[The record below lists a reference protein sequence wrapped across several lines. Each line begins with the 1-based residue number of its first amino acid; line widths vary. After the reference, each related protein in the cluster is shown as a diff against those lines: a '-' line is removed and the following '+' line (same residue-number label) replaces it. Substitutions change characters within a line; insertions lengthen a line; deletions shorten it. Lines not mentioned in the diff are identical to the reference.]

1 MAALKYLSEFYT
13 CKAKI
18 AGAGTPV
25 AGPGSALEQQIHA
38 HVLAGNQAF
47 YAGKYS
53 AALNAYLTAWGLLP
67 RTFYTPWRDVAVVA
81 DPGLLLGVD
90 MTAQLTAASAQI
102 MKYRSALGGD
112 VPISP
117 VVDPPAAL
125 VRLNQPYLGEN
136 AKAAEFHHQ
145 GLVFLQSGETAQAR
159 AKGEELLRAAGE
171 DPAAQA
177 DAYTLLGAVDVAEG
191 NFGSAQKRMSA
202 AQKLFEKAG
211 QPAGSA
217 AAQHNTAVAL
227 TKAGRADD
235 AGKLF
240 AGAATRAPRAL
251 GWSVTHTANPGIS
264 AVSRAFGEQALPMML
279 RDADGAWTEIPTAS
293 GVQAKTSA
301 TVITASGAVQ
311 LNLTIGS
318 ADIEGKLLQPRVGA
332 TTLAALETYYWQL
345 PQFTTYLTHVGCF
358 ILPVALG
365 DTYAALGDHQKAI
378 DFYLKARDYAYLNQ
392 AIERPMLW
400 RKIAQIRLDRGNR
413 LYRDRDAAGAKAEYE
428 QIVKIDPAGGFQF
441 AGALY
446 EGGFAPYAAEHLA
459 FLESVDRRAF
469 TSIEYSRR
477 ALILEAVSR
486 LTQIA
491 NNINYL
497 GFPEDYVPIHSWRYL
512 QNVARYFANQA
523 IQSERAYIT
532 FKESAEREEF
542 TRLALEQAV
551 DAQRAALEVEEL
563 RVKAADEQLE
573 AAELARNQ
581 AALRLQNAKDQ
592 RNQLASIT
600 SQLASLDEIIA
611 FTNAT
616 GLGSDIV
623 ISSDWAKLL
632 GIAAGTYD
640 PAILIQL
647 LTRAR
652 SRLTREYELANLDR
666 QIAEMTAA
674 LAVADQQVEVG
685 EAMLQLANQQLEL
698 AELKVEQSQA
708 QLDHFNAQEFT
719 PELWDN
725 LAQAQR
731 EISRRYLDWA
741 ISAAFLMERA
751 FEYDYDTEV
760 NRIRFD
766 YSRSELNGLL
776 AADYLLA
783 DIDSFTFD
791 RIMET
796 EKQLPIKVAVALADR
811 YPSQFRGF
819 QRTGRIDF
827 EVLLADVD
835 QLHPGTCVR
844 KLKRVEVVVEG
855 LVGPRGLHGTLSN
868 PGVSHDRG
876 RDGARKT
883 RVQKPETMVLSQFD
897 LRHDGFVFGGEEEV
911 LALFEN
917 AGPASGWILD
927 FPPGANDVDYRA
939 ITNVHLVLYY
949 DAFYSPTAADFVRA
963 ELAAT
968 AIYQGTLGLS
978 LRHQY
983 PDEFFAFRDSG
994 EVACT
999 IDNAYLPFNHAAAKV
1014 RDAYLV
1020 VETAAGVSHAGLVV
1034 RVATADGGFQAD
1046 QTTDANG
1053 MIASG
1058 NGTEPL
1064 NGLRGLPVQDTWRIT
1079 IDESA
1084 NAAAFAA
1091 GFAWDKVANMYLF
1104 LDYEYAP
1111 RGARAVADDFAADP
1125 MANFEVVDDP
1135 QALTSAPSAW
1145 SYDAANQQIV
1155 QASDIHD
1162 PAGNAN
1168 LNAAPDKPGT
1178 YLLRKVDT
1186 DWPALADL
1194 VLRCRVNSND
1204 DDGIG
1209 VVFRYQDPA
1218 NFYYLLMDSQRHY
1231 RRIGKKVNGAFQD
1244 LQSPALDAGN
1254 GFAVNQDVELAVAVS
1269 GSAFKAY
1276 LDGEE
1281 ILSGQDDSIQAP
1293 GRVGLYSWGNTGA
1306 RFLDLKIEAI

>member
-18 AGAGTPV
+18 AGAGAAV
-25 AGPGSALEQQIHA
+25 ADPKSPLEQQIHA

-53 AALNAYLTAWGLLP
+53 AALNAYLSAWGLLP
-67 RTFYTPWRDVAVVA
+67 KTFYAPWKEVAVAA
-81 DPGLLLGVD
+81 DPSVLLGVN
-90 MTAQLTAASAQI
+90 MTTQLATASAQI
-102 MKYRSALGGD
+102 MKYRSALGDD
-112 VPISP
+112 VPIAP

-125 VRLNQPYLGEN
+125 VKINQPYLGEN
-136 AKAAEFHHQ
+136 AKVAEIHHQ
-145 GLVFLQSGETAQAR
+145 SLAFLRSGELAQAR
-159 AKGEELLRAAGE
+159 AKGEELLRAADG

-177 DAYTLLGAVDVAEG
+177 DAHTLLGAVDVAAG
-191 NFGSAQKRMSA
+191 DFGA
-202 AQKLFEKAG
+202 AQERMNAAQQLFEKAG

-227 TKAGRADD
+227 TKAGRAEE

-240 AGAATRAPRAL
+240 AGAASRAPRTL
-251 GWSVTHTANPGIS
+251 GWSVTHSVNPGIS
-264 AVSRAFGEQALPMML
+264 AVTHAFGEEALPMML
-279 RDADGAWTEIPTAS
+279 RDAEGAWTQVSTAS
-293 GVQAKTSA
+293 GVQAKKSA

-311 LNLTIGS
+311 LNLTAGP
-318 ADIEGKLLQPRVGA
+318 AEIEGKLLQPRIGA
-332 TTLAALETYYWQL
+332 ITLAALETYYWQL
-345 PQFTTYLTHVGCF
+345 PQFVTYLTHVGGF

-365 DTYAALGDHQKAI
+365 DAYAALGDHQKAI

-413 LYRDRDAAGAKAEYE
+413 LYRDRDMAGAKAQYE
-428 QIVKIDPAGGFQF
+428 TIVKVDPVAGFQF
-441 AGALY
+441 TGALY
-446 EGGFAPYAAEHLA
+446 AGGFAPYAAEHLA
-459 FLESVDRRAF
+459 FLNSPDRRAF

-477 ALILEAVSR
+477 ALILEALSR
-486 LTQIA
+486 LTQI
-491 NNINYL
+491 NNNVNYL

-532 FKESAEREEF
+532 FKDSAEREEF

-563 RVKAADEQLE
+563 RVKAAREQLE

-592 RNQLASIT
+592 RTQLASIT

-616 GLGSDIV
+616 GLSSDIV
-623 ISSDWAKLL
+623 ISQDWAALL
-632 GIAAGTYD
+632 GIDAGTYD

-652 SRLTREYELANLDR
+652 SRLTRDYELANLDR

-674 LAVADQQVEVG
+674 LAVANQQVTVG
-685 EAMLQLANQQLEL
+685 EAMLQLANEQLEL
-698 AELKVEQSQA
+698 AELKVDQSQA

-731 EISRRYLDWA
+731 EISQRYLDWA

-796 EKQLPIKVAVALADR
+796 EKQLPIKITVALADR
-811 YPSQFRGF
+811 YPSQFRDF

-827 EVLLADVD
+827 EVLLDDVD

-844 KLKRVEVVVEG
+844 KLKRVELVVEG
-855 LVGPRGLHGTLSN
+855 LVGPRGLHGTLAN

-897 LRHDGFVFGGEEEV
+897 LRHDGFVFSGEEEV

-917 AGPASGWILD
+917 AGPASGWVLD
-927 FPPGANDVDYRA
+927 FPPGGNDVDYRA

-949 DAFYSPTAADFVRA
+949 DAFYSPTTADFVRA

-994 EVACT
+994 EVTCT
-999 IDNAYLPFNHAAAKV
+999 IDNAYLPYNHTGARV
-1014 RDAYLV
+1014 RDAYLA

-1034 RVATADGGFQAD
+1034 RVATVGGGFQAD
-1046 QTTDANG
+1046 QMTDTNG

-1058 NGTEPL
+1058 SGAEPL
-1064 NGLRGLPVQDTWRIT
+1064 NGLRGLPVEDTWRIT
-1079 IDESA
+1079 IDPAA

-1111 RGARAVADDFAADP
+1111 RGVRAAADDFAADP
-1125 MANFEVVDDP
+1125 MSSFDVVDDP

-1145 SYDAANQQIV
+1145 SYDAANQRIV
-1155 QASDIHD
+1155 QASNIHN
-1162 PAGNAN
+1162 PSGGAN
-1168 LNAAPDKPGT
+1168 LNTAPAKPGT
-1178 YLLRKVDT
+1178 YLLRKADT

-1194 VLRCRVNSND
+1194 VVRCRVNSAD

-1218 NFYYLLMDSQRHY
+1218 NFYFLLLDSQRHY
-1231 RRIGKKVNGAFQD
+1231 RRIGKKVNGVFEE
-1244 LQSPALDAGN
+1244 LQSPAIDAVN
-1254 GFAVNQDVELAVAVS
+1254 GFTVNQDLELAVAVS
-1269 GSAFKAY
+1269 GKAFKAY
-1276 LDGEE
+1276 LDGQE
-1281 ILSGQDDSIQAP
+1281 ILSGADDSIPSA
-1293 GRVGLYSWGNTGA
+1293 GRVGFYSWGNTAA
-1306 RFLDLKIEAI
+1306 RFLDLKIAEI